1 MLSRLRAHLGTA
13 GLVVAIVALIAALGG
28 GAYAATGGGSS
39 GKATASAKVKKG
51 PRGPKG
57 AKGDTGP
64 VGPQGPAGAKG
75 DTGAKGDAGAAGTN
89 GSNGTNGVSP
99 TGTAFI
105 GEANGCKEGGVKFV
119 GANTTVACNGA
130 KGQTGFTDT
139 LPSGKTETGMWS
151 FGQTSENPKAA
162 ASLVSISFNIPLPA
176 GQDPIFVF
184 TKIPSEQ
191 VPGENEA
198 ECPGTVA
205 EPDAAPGYLC
215 VYAAELNSVEDV
227 VVGNKSY
234 GGVNL
239 FFLMKAAGENYASGY
254 GSGSWAVT
262 AE

>member
-1 MLSRLRAHLGTA
+1 MLTRLRNQIGTA
-13 GLVVAIVALIAALGG
+13 GLVVAIVALVAALGG
-28 GAYAATGGGSS
+28 GAYAATGGGS
-39 GKATASAKVKKG
+39 GKATTSAKAKKG

-64 VGPQGPAGAKG
+64 AGPQGPAGAKG
-75 DTGAKGDAGAAGTN
+75 DTGAKGDAGTAGSN
-89 GSNGTNGVSP
+89 GSNGANGVSP

-105 GEANGCKEGGVKFV
+105 GAANGCKEGGVKFV

-151 FGQTSENPKAA
+151 FGQTAENPKAA
-162 ASLVSISFNIPLPA
+162 ASLVSISFNIPLPT

-184 TKIPSEQ
+184 TKT
-191 VPGENEA
+191 PGENEA
-198 ECPGTVA
+198 ECPGTFA
-205 EPDAAPGYLC
+205 EPDASPGYLC
-215 VYAAELNSVEDV
+215 AYASELEGVEDV
-227 VVGNKSY
+227 VVASKSY

-239 FFLMKAAGENYASGY
+239 FFLMKADGENYVSGY